1 MVIFDDRKWKPEIEK
16 QEIELQLLCSNTVEL
31 IERLRESRLKKE
43 SISST
48 QEYLLKNFKFLKEE
62 IDKYEKM
69 CVKTKYL

>member
-1 MVIFDDRKWKPEIEK
+1 MVVFDDRKWKPEIEK
-16 QEIELQLLCSNTVEL
+16 QEIELQLLCSNTVNL
-31 IERLRESRLKKE
+31 IESLRESRLKKE
-43 SISST
+43 SVSST

>member
-1 MVIFDDRKWKPEIEK
+1 MVVFDDRKWKPEIEK

-31 IERLRESRLKKE
+31 IERLRESRLKKK

-69 CVKTKYL
+69 YVKTKYL